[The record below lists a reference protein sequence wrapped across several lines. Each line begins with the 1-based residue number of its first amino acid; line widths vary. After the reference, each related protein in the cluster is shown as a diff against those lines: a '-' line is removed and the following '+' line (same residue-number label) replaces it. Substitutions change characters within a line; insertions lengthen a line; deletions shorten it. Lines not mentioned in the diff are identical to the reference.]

1 MNRLFEDVQT
11 SPLKLAG
18 VQAVA
23 GRDRTGEQRC
33 GMFCDARVLK
43 VTDWVMWGIFAYWPS
58 WSVSV
63 NNELKPLYIYN
74 PKLFH
79 RHRVIGSVC
88 KYWRCTGRHRF
99 SNFEHTS
106 TVPLPNIGIVS
117 HSHTIPI
124 ICVCTHHGSQCECS
138 LPLLI
143 FSKFSV
149 REDCAGGCE
158 IFTKRWH

>member
-63 NNELKPLYIYN
+63 NKELKPLYIS
-74 PKLFH
+74 PRTIPL
-79 RHRVIGSVC
+79 SVSLAVSGDIDGLR
-88 KYWRCTGRHRF
+88 K
-99 SNFEHTS
+99 TS
-106 TVPLPNIGIVS
+106 FFIFWTQVQFPLPIIGIVS
-117 HSHTIPI
+117 CITFPHHSNY
-124 ICVCTHHGSQCECS
+124 
-138 LPLLI
+138 I
-143 FSKFSV
+143 FVFALNMGPSDPSASAHY
-149 REDCAGGCE
+149 RC
-158 IFTKRWH
+158 